1 VCRAVGGVAAYEA
14 ALGVFRR
21 VLRDEAAAEAAS
33 LAAGGAEGG
42 AAGDRDASPA
52 ASNPAV
58 AELIARHGPLTVA
71 RLAQIA
77 SLEA

>member
-1 VCRAVGGVAAYEA
+1 
-14 ALGVFRR
+14 
-21 VLRDEAAAEAAS
+21 LRDEAAAEAA
-33 LAAGGAEGG
+33 AAGAGEEAGGAG
-42 AAGDRDASPA
+42 GDRDASPA

-77 SLEA
+77 SLEV